1 MKVTI
6 EIYPKE
12 IKKLLELLDLID
24 KKPEYIY
31 KNNSSKEKESV
42 PVEKHEVEEVKKSAE
57 PYSGKI
63 SDMPYKSVKYN
74 EKEPVLNKEI
84 DQSVKDELEE
94 ILNDKL
100 SNNLGKWIAEEEELD
115 KFKDQIKQWLKE
127 NDNKDKSENINDD
140 DLLNIKSNI
149 LDDVDKD
156 KLEELI
162 EACKQELEERS
173 NENDK
178 NTTDEGYTV
187 MKFDI
192 PIHNS
197 ASSTDAFDIEQ
208 FKKDIKRFFFAM
220 FGIDITK

>member
-31 KNNSSKEKESV
+31 KGDSSKSQE
-42 PVEKHEVEEVKKSAE
+42 PIPIDNHEVKKSAE
-57 PYSGKI
+57 PYSSKI

-74 EKEPVLNKEI
+74 KKEPLPNKEL
-84 DQSVKDELEE
+84 DRAVQEVVNDLLGKEKLPKASNYDELE
-94 ILNDKL
+94 KL
-100 SNNLGKWIAEEEELD
+100 
-115 KFKDQIKQWLKE
+115 
-127 NDNKDKSENINDD
+127 INDT
-140 DLLNIKSNI
+140 K
-149 LDDVDKD
+149 
-156 KLEELI
+156 
-162 EACKQELEERS
+162 S

-178 NTTDEGYTV
+178 KATDDDYSV
-187 MKFDI
+187 IKFDI

-197 ASSTDAFDIEQ
+197 ASITDAVDVEQ
-208 FKKDIKRFFFAM
+208 FKKDIKRFFNAM

>member
-12 IKKLLELLDLID
+12 IKKLLKLLDLIE

-57 PYSGKI
+57 PYSRKI
-63 SDMPYKSVKYN
+63 SDMPCESVKYN
-74 EKEPVLNKEI
+74 KKDPLPNKEL
-84 DQSVKDELEE
+84 DQSVQDELAER
-94 ILNDKL
+94 LNNEL
-100 SNNLGKWIAEEEELD
+100 INNLGKWIAEEEELE

-127 NDNKDKSENINDD
+127 NDNKEESENINDD

-156 KLEELI
+156 NLEELI

-178 NTTDEGYTV
+178 
-187 MKFDI
+187 
-192 PIHNS
+192 
-197 ASSTDAFDIEQ
+197 
-208 FKKDIKRFFFAM
+208 KD
-220 FGIDITK
+220 

>member
-31 KNNSSKEKESV
+31 KGDSSKSQE
-42 PVEKHEVEEVKKSAE
+42 PIPIDNREVKKSAE
-57 PYSGKI
+57 PFSRKI
-63 SDMPYKSVKYN
+63 SDKPYESVKYN
-74 EKEPVLNKEI
+74 KKEPLPNKEL
-84 DQSVKDELEE
+84 DQSVQEVVNDLSGKEKLPGASNYDELEKL
-94 ILNDKL
+94 ISDKL
-100 SNNLGKWIAEEEELD
+100 NNVVNYITNDEEEHE
-115 KFKDQIKQWLKE
+115 KFKNAFKQRLEE
-127 NDNKDKSENINDD
+127 NDTK
-140 DLLNIKSNI
+140 
-149 LDDVDKD
+149 
-156 KLEELI
+156 
-162 EACKQELEERS
+162 S